1 MGVRDREGA
10 AISLAGPPS
19 PRRTRVSIDF
29 SRLPL
34 NPFRTAIFL
43 RSSMNPISC
52 SLAIFIVKSSFS
64 SDATDVPKTRDG
76 LLLGGD
82 GDCCRAISASRL
94 DFEDKGKMDEADLKP
109 NLLPGFGG
117 NGGGWSSE
125 FVLPVLFCAAA
136 VTALS

>member
-10 AISLAGPPS
+10 AVCLTGPVDPLPS

-34 NPFRTAIFL
+34 RPFKTAIFL
-43 RSSMNPISC
+43 RSSTNPISR
-52 SLAIFIVKSSFS
+52 SFAIFIAKSSCS
-64 SDATDVPKTRDG
+64 SDATDVPKIRDG

-82 GDCCRAISASRL
+82 GDCCRDISASLL

-117 NGGGWSSE
+117 NGGG
-125 FVLPVLFCAAA
+125 
-136 VTALS
+136 